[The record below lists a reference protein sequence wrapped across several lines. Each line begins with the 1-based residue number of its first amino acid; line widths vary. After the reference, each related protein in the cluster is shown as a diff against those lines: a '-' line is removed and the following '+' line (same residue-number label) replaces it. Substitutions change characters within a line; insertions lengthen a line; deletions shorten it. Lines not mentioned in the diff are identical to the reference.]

1 MDKAENQRAR
11 TMSIPAILVK
21 QAGFWKALK
30 TTGKIAVPTALLGG
44 TLLYYNNKTKK
55 DQPDYTGEQYK
66 FTKQAPVF
74 GGRR

>member
-1 MDKAENQRAR
+1 
-11 TMSIPAILVK
+11 MSIPAILVK